1 MKKLKIAPAALL
13 LLSVAAAAGCSRTD
27 TLFTFW
33 INASNDVLSY
43 MNTYLI
49 PAFKQANGLDD
60 TVDISLLAMGGYDG
74 LYDAITTAIPAGS
87 TPTMA
92 VAYPDHAAT
101 YVASNSLIDIEDYF
115 LDDPDLGFTEE
126 EGGLEDYVEAFVDEG
141 RDVNGVEGL
150 YTMPLYKSTEVM
162 YYNRTY
168 FAEHNLEIPTTWEE
182 LIDLAREIYDDDP
195 EYWSQTQYYPV
206 IWDSDSNLFITHAYQ
221 MDIPYTDPDQDNP
234 FVFVNDENKA
244 FVKELK
250 ELHDEHL
257 FATKG
262 SLGGTYSSTFLT
274 EEQCIIAIGSSGG
287 SSYNITN
294 NFQLG
299 VAPAPVFNTENAK
312 YIQQG
317 PDVVF
322 FRRSSSESL
331 EWAWKFYKFLTQTEL
346 NLEICA
352 TISYNPVRYS
362 SYALQAYDDFVGSYA
377 EFVDEALETDENG
390 NLIHQSSNNAGTV
403 EMTAYVAKDI
413 ISNDQLFYSPAFLG
427 SAEAR
432 GDESSGVGGIIA
444 GTLTYA
450 GDDIDSQIDYLF
462 TTAWSAAMQAQAVA

>member
-1 MKKLKIAPAALL
+1 MKKIKIVTAGLL
-13 LLSVAAAAGCSRTD
+13 LLAVSASASCSSSSV
-27 TLFTFW
+27 LFTFW
-33 INASNDVLSY
+33 VGPGNESLSF
-43 MNTYLI
+43 MNTTLV
-49 PAFKQANGLDD
+49 PAFKEAYGLDD
-60 TVDISLLAMGGYDG
+60 SVEISILSMGGYDG
-74 LYDAITTAIPAGS
+74 LYDAVTKAIPAGS

-92 VAYPDHAAT
+92 MAYPDHAAT

-115 LDDPDLGFTEE
+115 LDDSELGFTEE
-126 EGGLEDYVEAFVDEG
+126 EGGLDDFITAFVEEG

-162 YYNRTY
+162 YYNRIY

-182 LIDLAREIYDDDP
+182 LIEIAQYIYDDDP
-195 EYWSQTQYYPV
+195 EYWSQSQHYPV

-221 MDIPYTDPDQDNP
+221 MDIPYTDPTQDNP

-250 ELHDEHL
+250 ELHDDHL

-262 SLGGTYSSTFLT
+262 SNDGTYSSSYFTN
-274 EEQCIIAIGSSGG
+274 EYCIIAIGSSGG
-287 SSYNITN
+287 SSHNITN

-322 FRRSSSESL
+322 FRRSNSESL
-331 EWAWKFYKFLTQTEL
+331 EWAWKFYKFMTETVM
-346 NLEICA
+346 NFEISA
-352 TISYNPVRYS
+352 TLSYNPVRYT
-362 SYALQAYDDFVGSYA
+362 SYELEAYDQFVGSYA
-377 EFVDEALETDENG
+377 DFVDHALETDEEG
-390 NLIHQSSNNAGTV
+390 NLLYYSDNNAGLV
-403 EMTAYVAKDI
+403 EMTAYVARDVI
-413 ISNDQLFYSPAFLG
+413 QNDELFYSPAFLG

-432 GDESSGVGGIIA
+432 GDETSGVGGVIA
-444 GTLTYA
+444 GTLTYS
-450 GDDIDSQIDYLF
+450 GDDVDSQIDYLF
-462 TTAWSAAMQAQAVA
+462 NVALSAAMQAQAVA